1 MNRLYLFDI
10 DGTIIRINGCGMKA
24 FSLSANKLFG
34 TLPSIKS
41 LKGSTDLHVF
51 TDVFNRTGL
60 PVTSF
65 DTYWESFRRAFNQ
78 TLQTLAAK
86 QIWEILPGFQLFY
99 SEIRNMPY
107 GFCTGNTEA
116 GAAIKMKAAGLPFS
130 PRGAFGDKLHTKD
143 DLARSALETM
153 SLVNLAT
160 FGQVIYFGDTP
171 EDMRAGKGIDAWTIG
186 VTGGHSSRA
195 ELSAHGAD
203 AVITDFTEVFSAL
216 PFDFRGEAL
225 DKKKHVPR

>member
-65 DTYWESFRRAFNQ
+65 DTYW
-78 TLQTLAAK
+78 
-86 QIWEILPGFQLFY
+86 
-99 SEIRNMPY
+99 
-107 GFCTGNTEA
+107 
-116 GAAIKMKAAGLPFS
+116 
-130 PRGAFGDKLHTKD
+130 
-143 DLARSALETM
+143 
-153 SLVNLAT
+153 
-160 FGQVIYFGDTP
+160 
-171 EDMRAGKGIDAWTIG
+171 
-186 VTGGHSSRA
+186 
-195 ELSAHGAD
+195 
-203 AVITDFTEVFSAL
+203 
-216 PFDFRGEAL
+216 
-225 DKKKHVPR
+225 